1 MKIALTSNSFEQQY
15 LGWQFVSVSFFSRHR
30 LPWKNDLYDTS
41 LHHLVYQMMNLWLV
55 LLA

>member
-1 MKIALTSNSFEQQY
+1 MK
-15 LGWQFVSVSFFSRHR
+15 R
-30 LPWKNDLYDTS
+30 NDLYDTS